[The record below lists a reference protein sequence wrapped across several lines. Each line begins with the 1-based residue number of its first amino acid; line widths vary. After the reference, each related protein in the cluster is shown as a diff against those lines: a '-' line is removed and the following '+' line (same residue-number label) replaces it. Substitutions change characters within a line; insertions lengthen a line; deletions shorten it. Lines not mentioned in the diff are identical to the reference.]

1 MNCPRCTEPVGP
13 DDVFCSA
20 CGAHLRRSAGGGVV
34 GRGRGFGIVAIAV
47 LNAGLLVASAFLVY
61 SVLDRYRGTARAA
74 VVRLGAPRQVLPPKA
89 FVSGGTGVR
98 GAVSS
103 PSAAAATME
112 GRHRER
118 KTPHRKTDGA
128 RPRGRGSSS
137 SSQAASFKRKPSAKI
152 DRGQDR
158 RRTEASKV
166 KPAPDS
172 TISSA
177 GSASGRPRSP
187 SSEPKALSAAASA
200 SKPASGSGTGKTSPA
215 SGPGTSSSLGKKD
228 APAAL
233 SASDRRRAEFNAQTV
248 RRVIRHYLPRLR
260 SCYERATKRGQE
272 IGGVIEIR
280 FVIGQDGRV
289 RRSDVHSNTTGATGL
304 GRCIAAT
311 MARWKFPKPVGG
323 EVDLIYPFVFSSG
336 S

>member
-1 MNCPRCTEPVGP
+1 M
-13 DDVFCSA
+13 
-20 CGAHLRRSAGGGVV
+20 
-34 GRGRGFGIVAIAV
+34 GRGRGLGIVAIAV

-89 FVSGGTGVR
+89 LVSGGTGVR

-118 KTPHRKTDGA
+118 KTPGVSHRKTPHRKTAGA
-128 RPRGRGSSS
+128 RPRGRDSSS

-152 DRGQDR
+152 NRGQDR

-166 KPAPDS
+166 TPAPDS
-172 TISSA
+172 TNSSA

-187 SSEPKALSAAASA
+187 SSELKALSSAASA

-215 SGPGTSSSLGKKD
+215 SGPGTSSSLGKNSSLGNKD
-228 APAAL
+228 APVAL
-233 SASDRRRAEFNAQTV
+233 SAADRRRAEFNAQTV